1 MSLDDLV
8 EDGSGQVIILT
19 VTEDDSAK
27 DISGFTTTKEILFKG
42 LDGKLV
48 TKTASFT
55 TDGTD
60 GKIQCT
66 LAAGDIDQKGEWEV
80 QAYVVS
86 AAQEIYSVAVKFT
99 VGKRLQ

>member
-19 VTEDDSAK
+19 VTEDDTAK
-27 DISGFTTTKEILFKG
+27 DISSFTTAKEILFKAP
-42 LDGKLV
+42 DGKLV
-48 TKTASFT
+48 TKTATFT

-60 GKIQCT
+60 GKVQCT
-66 LAAGDIDQKGEWEV
+66 LAAGDLDQRGDWEV
-80 QAYVVS
+80 QAHIES
-86 AAQEIYSVAVKFT
+86 ASQEIYSVAVAFT